1 MLVNVKVA
9 SATFSIS
16 GTSGSTLN
24 FTPTDDNYII
34 CVVIVMIVSIVCRF
48 CDV

>member
-16 GTSGSTLN
+16 GTSGNTLS
-24 FTPTDDNYII
+24 FIQTDNNYML
-34 CVVIVMIVSIVCRF
+34 CVVFVVIVSIVCRF
-48 CDV
+48 YDS

>member
-16 GTSGSTLN
+16 ATSGCTLN
-24 FTPTDDNYII
+24 FNPTDYNYII
-34 CVVIVMIVSIVCRF
+34 CVVFVVLVSIVCRF
-48 CDV
+48 YDG

>member
-16 GTSGSTLN
+16 GTVGSTLSLA
-24 FTPTDDNYII
+24 PTDDNYII
-34 CVVIVMIVSIVCRF
+34 RVVFVVLVSIVCRF
-48 CDV
+48 YDV

>member
-16 GTSGSTLN
+16 GTSGCTLN
-24 FTPTDDNYII
+24 FNPTDYNYTI
-34 CVVIVMIVSIVCRF
+34 CVVFVVLVSIVCRF
-48 CDV
+48 YDS